1 MWSVQYEL
9 GYLLNFYT
17 IVYEILGYN
26 PLDIKKK
33 KKKKVGLSFVN
44 ANLIKQGQESG
55 PRRWVLSVVLKP
67 NYRFSWIS

>member
-33 KKKKVGLSFVN
+33 KK
-44 ANLIKQGQESG
+44 
-55 PRRWVLSVVLKP
+55 R
-67 NYRFSWIS
+67 